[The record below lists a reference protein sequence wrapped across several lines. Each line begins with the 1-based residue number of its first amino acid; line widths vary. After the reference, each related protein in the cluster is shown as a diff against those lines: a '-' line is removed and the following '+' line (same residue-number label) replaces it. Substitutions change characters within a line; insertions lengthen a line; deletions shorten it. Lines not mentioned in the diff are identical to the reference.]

1 MSELVWVR
9 SSRCIDG
16 SCVEV
21 RAEDDLVYVRD
32 SKDPDG
38 GAIVYTREQWQRV
51 LDAVREDEWVDAV
64 AGCTTWVDAA
74 DGSIAW
80 IGGDGSILWFIRE
93 EIDAFVQGAK
103 RGEFD
108 LAVTRG

>member
-1 MSELVWVR
+1 MSELVWAR
-9 SSRCIDG
+9 SSCCSDG

-21 RAEDDLVYVRD
+21 SRTDDLVYVRD

-51 LDAVREDEWVDAV
+51 LDAVRADEWVDAV

-80 IGGDGSILWFIRE
+80 IGGDGSILWFTRE

-108 LAVTRG
+108 LAADRG

>member
-21 RAEDDLVYVRD
+21 RAEDDLVYVRY

-51 LDAVREDEWVDAV
+51 LDAVRADEWLDDVDESQWLPGAY
-64 AGCTTWVDAA
+64 
-74 DGSIAW
+74 GSVVW
-80 IGGDGSILWFIRE
+80 RGEGPTLWFTRA
-93 EIDAFVQGAK
+93 EIAAFVEGAK